1 MTATTDAGAETT
13 TLLQVT
19 ERARAY
25 VATIRDSEDDADFLA
40 LWLEV
45 RGIAGNDYAYD
56 LYFATLDG
64 QADGDHVERHDDLAV
79 VVPEASVDRLR
90 GATLDLE
97 GAEGDESLVLVNP
110 NKPVVAGAEVPEAAR
125 DLSTPL
131 ARRIVEVLTEQV
143 NPAIAGH
150 GGHATLVGVDGAT
163 AFLQL
168 GGGCQGCASSQA
180 TLRQGIEG
188 AIRDAVPEITQI
200 VDVTDHAAG
209 SNPYYS

>member
-1 MTATTDAGAETT
+1 MTTTTDQSTGSD

-25 VATIRDSEDDADFLA
+25 VGTIRESEDDADFLA

-45 RGIAGNDYAYD
+45 RGSEGTDYAYD

-64 QADGDHVERHDDLAV
+64 QGEGDHVERHGDLAV
-79 VVPEASVDRLR
+79 VVPAASIDRLR

-97 GAEGDESLVLVNP
+97 GAAGDESLVLLNP
-110 NKPVVAGAEVPEAAR
+110 NKPIVAGASVPDDAR
-125 DLSTPL
+125 DLTTPL
-131 ARRIVEVLTEQV
+131 AQRIIEVLTTQV
-143 NPAIAGH
+143 NPAIAAH
-150 GGHATLVGVDGAT
+150 GGHANLVGVDGAT
-163 AFLQL
+163 AYLQL

-200 VDVTDHAAG
+200 VDVTDHASGA
-209 SNPYYS
+209 NPYYS